1 LPSDKTVS
9 FKVEGFDREEMK
21 VIIRVEKQYKG
32 MRQLKLSE
40 ENFNNLLYSPQLFD
54 LFEV

>member
-1 LPSDKTVS
+1 
-9 FKVEGFDREEMK
+9 MK
-21 VIIRVEKQYKG
+21 VIIRIEKQYKG